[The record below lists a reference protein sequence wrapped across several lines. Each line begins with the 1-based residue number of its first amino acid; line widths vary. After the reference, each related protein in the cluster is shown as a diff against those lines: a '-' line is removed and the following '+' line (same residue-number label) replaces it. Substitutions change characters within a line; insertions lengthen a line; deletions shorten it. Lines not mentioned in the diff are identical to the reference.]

1 MLAVQ
6 TTLPRGILVL
16 EKMKISLIL
25 LVFISFLSV
34 SCAWDQSDIEIFD
47 LVEEI
52 NQNFYD
58 VLGVLQVSADQ

>member
-1 MLAVQ
+1 
-6 TTLPRGILVL
+6 
-16 EKMKISLIL
+16 MKISLIL